1 MWLNFTKKNN
11 QFYCNFYKN
20 EDYWKKEIIS
30 FIKEWYNKNEF
41 IYVSTSGTINKK
53 QLVLKKKY
61 MVNSVKMTKNFF
73 FGLKKPIKPI
83 KTLLCLPLN
92 YIASKMLLV
101 RAIILK
107 WKVFCIKP
115 SSNPLK
121 ELNINFDFV
130 PMIPIQVRNSISN
143 LHKIKIILIGGAPIS
158 NDLEEELKK
167 NKNTKFYISYGM
179 TETMGHIAIRKI
191 NEKCYK
197 TLSGISINR
206 DKRGCL
212 IVYSKK
218 ILEKP
223 LYTNDLIKLY
233 SKKKFEW
240 LGRYDN
246 VINSGGIKIIPEE
259 LEKKLSK
266 IIFLPFFISYV
277 KDKILGQKITLFV
290 EGNKTDINI
299 PDSFYKEENIP
310 LKIKNI
316 VFIEKFLKTN
326 SGKIKRNNIVNKYI

>member
-1 MWLNFTKKNN
+1 M
-11 QFYCNFYKN
+11 
-20 EDYWKKEIIS
+20 
-30 FIKEWYNKNEF
+30 
-41 IYVSTSGTINKK
+41 
-53 QLVLKKKY
+53 
-61 MVNSVKMTKNFF
+61 
-73 FGLKKPIKPI
+73 
-83 KTLLCLPLN
+83 
-92 YIASKMLLV
+92 
-101 RAIILK
+101 
-107 WKVFCIKP
+107 
-115 SSNPLK
+115 
-121 ELNINFDFV
+121 
-130 PMIPIQVRNSISN
+130 
-143 LHKIKIILIGGAPIS
+143 
-158 NDLEEELKK
+158 
-167 NKNTKFYISYGM
+167 
-179 TETMGHIAIRKI
+179 
-191 NEKCYK
+191 
-197 TLSGISINR
+197 
-206 DKRGCL
+206 
-212 IVYSKK
+212 
-218 ILEKP
+218 EKP

>member
-1 MWLNFTKKNN
+1 
-11 QFYCNFYKN
+11 
-20 EDYWKKEIIS
+20 
-30 FIKEWYNKNEF
+30 
-41 IYVSTSGTINKK
+41 
-53 QLVLKKKY
+53 

-167 NKNTKFYISYGM
+167 
-179 TETMGHIAIRKI
+179 
-191 NEKCYK
+191 
-197 TLSGISINR
+197 
-206 DKRGCL
+206 
-212 IVYSKK
+212 
-218 ILEKP
+218 
-223 LYTNDLIKLY
+223 
-233 SKKKFEW
+233 
-240 LGRYDN
+240 
-246 VINSGGIKIIPEE
+246 IKIQN
-259 LEKKLSK
+259 
-266 IIFLPFFISYV
+266 FIYHM
-277 KDKILGQKITLFV
+277 
-290 EGNKTDINI
+290 E
-299 PDSFYKEENIP
+299 
-310 LKIKNI
+310 
-316 VFIEKFLKTN
+316 
-326 SGKIKRNNIVNKYI
+326 